1 MKPKKLKLLNQI
13 KELMI
18 DRDDFLEHVWP
29 PEVKDLITGNDYN
42 IGQEEII
49 LTLIAA
55 VFKEEEEEA
64 LVFLGLIPA
73 E

>member
-1 MKPKKLKLLNQI
+1 MKPKKLKLLNEI
-13 KELMI
+13 KELMEA
-18 DRDDFLEHVWP
+18 RDDFLKHVWP

-42 IGQEEII
+42 LGQEEII

-55 VFKEEEEEA
+55 VFKDDEDEA
-64 LVFLGLIPA
+64 LVFLGLLPV

>member
-1 MKPKKLKLLNQI
+1 MKPKKLKLLKEI
-13 KELMI
+13 KELMAA
-18 DRDDFLEHVWP
+18 RDDFLNHVYP
-29 PEVKDLITGNDYN
+29 PEAKDLITGNDYN

-64 LVFLGLIPA
+64 LVFLGLLPT

>member
-1 MKPKKLKLLNQI
+1 MKPKKLKLLKEI
-13 KELMI
+13 KELMEA
-18 DRDDFLEHVWP
+18 RDNILEHVWP
-29 PEVKDLITGNDYN
+29 PEANILITRNDYN
-42 IGQEEII
+42 LGQEEII

-64 LVFLGLIPA
+64 LVFLGMMPA